1 MTEQALPEESP
12 LIADRA
18 RSTAGPVGGGATV
31 HPEVLAW
38 LKEARR
44 LFEEAEERLESGA
57 VLPALSSLA
66 TLVTRCGSAA
76 TRTADW
82 ADARRCSTRQRSTTW
97 RDSPSGL
104 YL

>member
-1 MTEQALPEESP
+1 MMTEQELPEEST

-18 RSTAGPVGGGATV
+18 RSTNDPVGGGAAV
-31 HPEVLAW
+31 HPDVLAW
-38 LKEARR
+38 FSEAKR

-66 TLVTRCGSAA
+66 AVSPLHGLLMG
-76 TRTADW
+76 
-82 ADARRCSTRQRSTTW
+82 RCSEMLKSTEINDAPAT
-97 RDSPSGL
+97 PNGL